1 MSIAVDI
8 FTVIA
13 VTAGAFFIMAGTVGL
28 LRFPDALTRL
38 HALTKADNLGLG
50 LIVLGLLPRVSGPL
64 DALKLV
70 VMWLLVQLAGATAAQ
85 LIAREARRDEFADMT
100 VDFVLDCVVAAL
112 AAVAAGWTII
122 ARESFAAVVRFVTF
136 GLLLTLAWVRL
147 DAIDVAVTEGAIGS
161 GLTGALLLGAAL
173 RLRTS
178 EGSTAAEKPG
188 VALRFAAALFSAA
201 VATQSS
207 SACSPRT
214 SRAR

>member
-1 MSIAVDI
+1 
-8 FTVIA
+8 
-13 VTAGAFFIMAGTVGL
+13 
-28 LRFPDALTRL
+28 
-38 HALTKADNLGLG
+38 
-50 LIVLGLLPRVSGPL
+50 
-64 DALKLV
+64 
-70 VMWLLVQLAGATAAQ
+70 
-85 LIAREARRDEFADMT
+85 MT

-201 VATQSS
+201 VATPSS
-207 SACSPRT
+207 SACSPRS
-214 SRAR
+214 SRARSRACAARAGPPVGWPVQYRVSGPDNDEVREIALQARPGRRRPMTARGGSISTGWNRPGRCASASTRTRRGFWA